1 MRIGRRGARR
11 RRPGVER
18 ERPDRRG
25 VGQTLA
31 RAAGVGALIV
41 GVVFV
46 AFVLLGGD
54 SGHQYKLLFQT
65 GGQLVPGN
73 QVLVG
78 GQPIGTVDSLKL
90 TDDAQAEVA
99 ITVDDPLHQ
108 GTTATIRATS
118 LSGVANRYVSIAP
131 GANSEPDL
139 ADGAVIP
146 ADKTTSPVDL
156 DQLFNTLDKPTRTSL
171 QKVIQGQATL
181 YTGNNPE
188 ARSTYKY
195 FAPGLQSTTK
205 LLAELTRDQQS
216 LSEFLVKGSTALGA
230 IAERRDDLAALT
242 SNANQALGA
251 IADRNEDFDR
261 LLVALPPTMRQA
273 NTTFVNLRAALDDL
287 DPTLAALGDVA
298 PDLPPFLRRLTSVSD
313 ASVSVFKNL
322 TASISLPGPA
332 NDLNDSLRDLPGG
345 ENAASESVAPTLAA
359 LDDSTDLIDF
369 AVPYTPDLMGFISK
383 FGQVTAYYDG
393 EGHYARVL
401 PASQN
406 LFSWD
411 QNTQQLTA
419 IPPSQQQDVFPSLGL
434 GPFTRCPGGATQPN
448 LSWPSPTDHPFLG
461 GGDSLRGACDPDDV
475 PPGP

>member
-1 MRIGRRGARR
+1 M
-11 RRPGVER
+11 
-18 ERPDRRG
+18 
-25 VGQTLA
+25 A

-73 QVLVG
+73 EVLVG
-78 GQPIGTVDSLKL
+78 GQPIGAIDTIKL

-108 GTTATIRATS
+108 GTTAVIRATS
-118 LSGVANRYVSIAP
+118 LSGIANRYVSISP
-131 GANSEPDL
+131 GANSEPDI

-146 ADKTTSPVDL
+146 TDKTTSPVDL
-156 DQLFNTLDKPTRTSL
+156 DQLFNTLDKPTRTAL

-181 YTGNNPE
+181 YTGNNQA
-188 ARSTYKY
+188 ARATYKY

-230 IAERRDDLAALT
+230 IAARRDDLAALT

-298 PDLPPFLRRLTSVSD
+298 PDLPPFLRKVTAFSD

-322 TASISLPGPA
+322 TASISSPGPA
-332 NDLNDSLRDLPGG
+332 NDLNDSLRDLPGA
-345 ENAASESVAPTLAA
+345 ENAAAASVSPTLAA
-359 LDDSTDLIDF
+359 LDDSQDVVDF
-369 AVPYTPDLMGFISK
+369 AVPYTPDLLGFISK
-383 FGQVTAYYDG
+383 FGEVTAYYDVQ
-393 EGHYARVL
+393 GHYARIL

-406 LFSWD
+406 VFAYN
-411 QNTQQLTA
+411 QATEQLDP
-419 IPPSQQQDVFPSLGL
+419 ISPSQQQDAFPPLGV
-434 GPFTRCPGGATQPN
+434 GVFTRCPGGATQAN
-448 LSWPSPTDHPFLG
+448 ASWPAPTDHPFLG
-461 GGDSLRGACDPDDV
+461 GGSLNGGCDPDQV